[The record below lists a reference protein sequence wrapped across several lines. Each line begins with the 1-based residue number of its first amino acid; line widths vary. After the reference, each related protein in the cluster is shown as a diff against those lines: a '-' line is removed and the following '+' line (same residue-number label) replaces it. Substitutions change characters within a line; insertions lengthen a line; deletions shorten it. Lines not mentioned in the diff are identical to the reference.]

1 MRPRLNE
8 ILRQPNLFSSQNS
21 FIYELKIVLISE
33 AYCFGEF
40 VFLQFEG
47 KFISQRPQ
55 NFHKNI
61 HRSECILRRNEKIE
75 RIHNNTEIL
84 SDTSKFSSPKHLLTN
99 WEERNFYK
107 SLNTF
112 EYRGSNQNKPN
123 ADQNTYSSKYNT
135 QSSLHE
141 FQKLS
146 NNIENLKNEAFL
158 YLIITLTAINLC

>member
-1 MRPRLNE
+1 MKKLNTF
-8 ILRQPNLFSSQNS
+8 N
-21 FIYELKIVLISE
+21 
-33 AYCFGEF
+33 
-40 VFLQFEG
+40 
-47 KFISQRPQ
+47 
-55 NFHKNI
+55 
-61 HRSECILRRNEKIE
+61 
-75 RIHNNTEIL
+75 IHNNTEIL

-123 ADQNTYSSKYNT
+123 ADQNTYSCEYNT

-158 YLIITLTAINLC
+158 YLIIILTAINLC

>member
-1 MRPRLNE
+1 MG
-8 ILRQPNLFSSQNS
+8 NLF
-21 FIYELKIVLISE
+21 
-33 AYCFGEF
+33 
-40 VFLQFEG
+40 FLQFEG

-55 NFHKNI
+55 NHHKNI
-61 HRSECILRRNEKIE
+61 HWSECILRRNEKIE

-123 ADQNTYSSKYNT
+123 ADQNTYSCEYNT

>member
-1 MRPRLNE
+1 M
-8 ILRQPNLFSSQNS
+8 F
-21 FIYELKIVLISE
+21 
-33 AYCFGEF
+33 
-40 VFLQFEG
+40 FLQFEG

-55 NFHKNI
+55 NHHKNI
-61 HRSECILRRNEKIE
+61 HWSKCIFRRNEKIE

-99 WEERNFYK
+99 WEERNFYR

-123 ADQNTYSSKYNT
+123 ADQNTYSSEYNT
-135 QSSLHE
+135 PSSLHE

-158 YLIITLTAINLC
+158 YLIIILTAINLC

>member
-1 MRPRLNE
+1 MFWG
-8 ILRQPNLFSSQNS
+8 I
-21 FIYELKIVLISE
+21 
-33 AYCFGEF
+33 CF
-40 VFLQFEG
+40 FLQFEG

-55 NFHKNI
+55 NHHKNI
-61 HRSECILRRNEKIE
+61 HWSECILRRNEKIE

-99 WEERNFYK
+99 WEERNFYR

-123 ADQNTYSSKYNT
+123 ADQNTYSCEYNT

>member
-55 NFHKNI
+55 NHHKNI

-99 WEERNFYK
+99 
-107 SLNTF
+107 
-112 EYRGSNQNKPN
+112 
-123 ADQNTYSSKYNT
+123 
-135 QSSLHE
+135 
-141 FQKLS
+141 
-146 NNIENLKNEAFL
+146 
-158 YLIITLTAINLC
+158 

>member
-40 VFLQFEG
+40 VFFTIWGEIHFT
-47 KFISQRPQ
+47 KTTKSSQKYTLKWIVNAFCGEMREL
-55 NFHKNI
+55 NVFT
-61 HRSECILRRNEKIE
+61 KI
-75 RIHNNTEIL
+75 IQIQ

-99 WEERNFYK
+99 WEERNFYR

-112 EYRGSNQNKPN
+112 EYRGSNQNTPN
-123 ADQNTYSSKYNT
+123 ADQNTYISEHNT
-135 QSSLHE
+135 PSSLHE
-141 FQKLS
+141 
-146 NNIENLKNEAFL
+146 
-158 YLIITLTAINLC
+158 